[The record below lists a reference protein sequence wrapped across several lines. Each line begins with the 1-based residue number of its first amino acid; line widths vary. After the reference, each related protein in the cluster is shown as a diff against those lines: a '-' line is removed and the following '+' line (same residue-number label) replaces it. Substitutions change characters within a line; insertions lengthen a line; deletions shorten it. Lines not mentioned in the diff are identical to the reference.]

1 MKNSHLFSSD
11 IDETLFFNL
20 KHHLISLPTM
30 ECSLFLASVSL
41 EEKYKG
47 YTIAQSLY
55 KKMLDTGGYII
66 DRKEDADGLLNDMR
80 IIFGKNLYSKIYAV
94 LKSQQQKRVEEIRS
108 TAPAILY
115 HASAQKL
122 DKLEPRLNTCQFGI
136 YRDKMCFASESLEK
150 IQMHSFRDAR
160 RSDGRKATS
169 IITSAIET
177 PFGRKK
183 IGISSHFHDE
193 GYLYELPSQTFIP
206 VVRLDGYF
214 DHEWISFSEVT
225 PSAEKKRHI
234 SEIEKNG
241 DLLCFDFP
249 SVQAEENFLKG
260 VRLWKKKFDE
270 KGYSAVQEL
279 VDNGIL
285 TRVDTKKQ
293 GVRKKVPDFILE
305 R

>member
-1 MKNSHLFSSD
+1 MKKRSLFSPD
-11 IDETLFFNL
+11 INEASFVVL
-20 KHHLISLPTM
+20 KEHLLSLPPM
-30 ECSLFLASVSL
+30 ECPLFLASAST

-47 YTIAQSLY
+47 YSVAQSIY
-55 KKMLDTGGYII
+55 KKMLDNGGYII
-66 DRKEDADGLLNDMR
+66 DRKEDADGLLNDMK
-80 IIFGKNLYSKIYAV
+80 IIFGEDLYNKIYTV
-94 LKSQQQKRVEEIRS
+94 LKSQQQERIEKLKS

-160 RSDGRKATS
+160 RSDGHKATS
-169 IITSAIET
+169 IITLPVET
-177 PFGRKK
+177 PFGKKK
-183 IGISSHFHDE
+183 IGISSHFHRE

-206 VVRLDGYF
+206 VVRLDGHF
-214 DHEWISFSEVT
+214 DHEWISFSEVV
-225 PSAEKKRHI
+225 PSAVKKRHI
-234 SEIEKNG
+234 SEIEKSG

-260 VRLWKKKFDE
+260 IRSWKKKFDE

-279 VDNGIL
+279 VDKGIL

-293 GVRKKVPDFILE
+293 DIGKKIPDFLPD

>member
-1 MKNSHLFSSD
+1 MGNSSLFSSD
-11 IDETLFFNL
+11 IDESIFVDL
-20 KHHLISLPTM
+20 KQHLISLPSM
-30 ECSLFLASVSL
+30 ECPLFLASAST

-47 YTIAQSLY
+47 YSVAQSIY
-55 KKMLDTGGYII
+55 KKMLDTGEYII
-66 DRKEDADGLLNDMR
+66 DRKEDADGLLNDMK
-80 IIFGKNLYSKIYAV
+80 IIFGEKLYNKIYTV
-94 LKSQQQKRVEEIRS
+94 LKSQQQKRIEELKS
-108 TAPAILY
+108 ASPAILY

-160 RSDGRKATS
+160 RSDGHKATS
-169 IITSAIET
+169 IIMPPIET
-177 PFGRKK
+177 PFGKKK
-183 IGISSHFHDE
+183 IGISSHFHEE

-214 DHEWISFSEVT
+214 DHEWISFSEVI
-225 PSAEKKRHI
+225 PSAVKRRHI

-249 SVQAEENFLKG
+249 SVQAEEAFLKG
-260 VRLWKKKFDE
+260 GRSWKKKFDR

-279 VDNGIL
+279 VDKGIL
-285 TRVDTKKQ
+285 TRVNTKKQ
-293 GVRKKVPDFILE
+293 DIEKKVPDFLPD